1 MSVKKT
7 ALFVSLALVASFPLF
22 PQVAIDTAISNAAR
36 DISARVP
43 QGSRIAVINM
53 TSDHV
58 ALSDHV
64 INELIFNLV
73 RAGSFQVVPR
83 GTVELEMASQEFD
96 FQMAGWVS
104 DENQQRLGH
113 FLEANTIVTGSI
125 NRETANTYRLIVNA
139 IHLESF
145 TFQTVYGTSVRLDRQ
160 VRTLIAIGGGTFFE
174 DFTTGQRV
182 GMGALNMLFGT
193 GSIINGQ
200 RLGWGVAGGQ
210 VVGLSFLIYG
220 LVNPFYVWDPD
231 LNSRGGYVEREEFQR
246 FFIGVGTAIVGASIL
261 FGYIIPFF
269 HTRPNP
275 AVASTGNGIPFDFE
289 LVSSNDGNINGLRV
303 LHSIRF

>member
-1 MSVKKT
+1 MSVKKN

-22 PQVAIDTAISNAAR
+22 PQVAFDTAISNAAR

-53 TSDHV
+53 TSDYV
-58 ALSDHV
+58 AMSDHV
-64 INELIFNLV
+64 INGLIFNLV
-73 RAGSFQVVPR
+73 RDGSFQVVPR
-83 GTVELEMASQEFD
+83 GTVELEMANQEFD

-104 DENQQRLGH
+104 DENQQRLGQ

-125 NRETANTYRLIVNA
+125 TRETAHSYRLVVNA

-145 TFQTVYGTSVRLDRQ
+145 TFQAVYGTSIRVDDQ
-160 VRTLIAIGGGTFFE
+160 VRTLITISGGTFFE
-174 DFTTGQRV
+174 DFTTGERL
-182 GMGALNMLFGT
+182 GMGALNMLFGA
-193 GSIINGQ
+193 GSIMNGQ
-200 RLGWGVAGGQ
+200 RLGWGVAVGHA
-210 VVGLSFLIYG
+210 VGLGALTAGLLISTTMHLETG
-220 LVNPFYVWDPD
+220 EIFEP
-231 LNSRGGYVEREEFQR
+231 
-246 FFIGVGTAIVGASIL
+246 GVRRALIVAGPAIVGVSVV
-261 FGYIIPFF
+261 FGYVIPFF
-269 HTRPNP
+269 HTRPSL